1 MDEDDER
8 DFEDY
13 NYQPQDNV
21 HDEDSDDV
29 GHSAQAQ
36 AGLKSLVKVL
46 VDSMEFT
53 AEELESAVHSIPT
66 PSDSMTLER
75 PWGKQLRWACAGI
88 YYIHIAYDIIRY
100 IVHNIV
106 HNIVF

>member
-1 MDEDDER
+1 MQYRIRYDCWITIARSQTVPVHREPSIEMDEDEER

-13 NYQPQDNV
+13 NYQPQDDV

-53 AEELESAVHSIPT
+53 ADELESAVHSIPT

-75 PWGKQLRWACAGI
+75 P
-88 YYIHIAYDIIRY
+88 
-100 IVHNIV
+100 
-106 HNIVF
+106 

>member
-1 MDEDDER
+1 MLYRIRYDCLITIARSQTVPVHRKPSIEMDEDDER

-75 PWGKQLRWACAGI
+75 P
-88 YYIHIAYDIIRY
+88 
-100 IVHNIV
+100 
-106 HNIVF
+106 